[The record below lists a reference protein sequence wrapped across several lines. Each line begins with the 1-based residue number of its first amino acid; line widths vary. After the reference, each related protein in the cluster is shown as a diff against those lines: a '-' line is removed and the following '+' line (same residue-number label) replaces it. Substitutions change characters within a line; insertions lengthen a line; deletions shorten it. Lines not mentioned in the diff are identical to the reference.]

1 MAKSSLL
8 QKQTS
13 YLPGEKFK
21 EIYLKDQ
28 LGSTIKDII
37 NETSII
43 FWKKDPLLTN
53 AVQMQP
59 QPLPK
64 FFKVALNID
73 SKGGII
79 IS

>member
-1 MAKSSLL
+1 MWQALHFEK
-8 QKQTS
+8 KI
-13 YLPGEKFK
+13 LPV
-21 EIYLKDQ
+21 
-28 LGSTIKDII
+28 
-37 NETSII
+37 
-43 FWKKDPLLTN
+43 LTN

-79 IS
+79 IF